1 MRILITGG
9 AGFVG
14 GQLALHLQSRGHK
27 VLAMDNLARRG
38 SEINL
43 ARFRK
48 HGVAFQHGDVRSRE
62 DFVSLSGR
70 FDLICECSAQP
81 SVLSGYA
88 NPLFDIT
95 NNTLG
100 LVNVLEYA
108 RSAGCPVIFW
118 SSSRVYSADKINALP
133 RRETLT
139 RLAWDGAPP
148 LAQPVPGFHPDFGIA
163 EDFTVDGRMHSIYG
177 LSKVMADLACQEYAH
192 AFGVKTVINRFGV
205 LSGEGQFG
213 KTDQGWVVWWAAAFH
228 FGLPLKYIGWAGKQV
243 RDIVFVE
250 DVCRLV
256 ELQIEAM
263 DSIRGEVFNLG
274 GGRAGSLSLLEATH
288 MLREKTGRD
297 VDITVEPEPRKAD
310 QVIFISDSRKAE
322 RVLGWKPR
330 ISASEGY
337 DRILAWLKE
346 NEAALRPLYVSE

>member
-1 MRILITGG
+1 MTGG

-38 SEINL
+38 SELNL
-43 ARFRK
+43 PRFRK
-48 HGVAFQHGDVRSRE
+48 HGVEFQHGDVRSRE
-62 DFVSLSGR
+62 DFAGLPGH

-95 NNTLG
+95 NNALG
-100 LVNVLEYA
+100 LVNVLEFA
-108 RSAGCPVIFW
+108 RERLCPVIFW
-118 SSSRVYSADKINALP
+118 SSSRVYSADKLNALP
-133 RRETLT
+133 RREMPT

-148 LAQPVPGFHPDFGIA
+148 LPQPISGFDPQHGIA
-163 EDFTVDGRMHSIYG
+163 EDFSIDGRQHSIYG
-177 LSKVMADLACQEYAH
+177 LSKVMADLACQEYAG
-192 AFGVKTVINRFGV
+192 AFGVQTVINRFGV

-228 FGLPLKYIGWAGKQV
+228 FGLPLKYIGWGGKQV
-243 RDIVFVE
+243 RDIVFIE

-256 ELQIEAM
+256 EIQMEQM
-263 DSIRGEVFNLG
+263 DRIRGEVFNLG
-274 GGRAGSLSLLEATH
+274 GGRAGSLSLLEATQI
-288 MLREKTGRD
+288 LREKTGRD
-297 VDITVEPEPRKAD
+297 VQPTIEAEPRKAD

-330 ISASEGY
+330 IGVSAGY
-337 DRILAWLKE
+337 DRILAWLGA
-346 NEAALRPLYVSE
+346 NEAELRPLYVSE